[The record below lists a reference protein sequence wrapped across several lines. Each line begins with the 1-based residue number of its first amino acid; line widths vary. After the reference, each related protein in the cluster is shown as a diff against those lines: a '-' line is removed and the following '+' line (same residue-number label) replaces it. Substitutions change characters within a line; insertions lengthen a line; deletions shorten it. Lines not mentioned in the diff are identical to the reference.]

1 MDKKVPTMKA
11 PQLKEKSSED
21 ESVTLEWENVGD
33 LMTYELWWKN
43 GEGKWE
49 IKQKT
54 KENAVIVK
62 IDRETKDYQFQVRAR
77 DSCSKGLFS
86 PPLGVNFGPRP
97 D

>member
-21 ESVTLEWENVGD
+21 ESVTLEWENVGE

-54 KENAVIVK
+54 K
-62 IDRETKDYQFQVRAR
+62 
-77 DSCSKGLFS
+77 
-86 PPLGVNFGPRP
+86 
-97 D
+97 

>member
-49 IKQKT
+49 IK
-54 KENAVIVK
+54 
-62 IDRETKDYQFQVRAR
+62 
-77 DSCSKGLFS
+77 
-86 PPLGVNFGPRP
+86 
-97 D
+97 